1 MWLHFDQ
8 SNYQQANTVFYK
20 METYYYIFLF
30 AFNLQLQPSGNL
42 VFQLLFY
49 ILRMVQ
55 SIC

>member
-8 SNYQQANTVFYK
+8 SNYQQTNTVFYK